1 MLLVLGSAL
10 NLPLRERNV
19 QLIAAGF
26 APVFEKLSWD
36 DPALERV
43 KQAVEHILRNQEP
56 RPAMLRSYQGAQ
68 DLPSN
73 TPSKNLAWQR

>member
-1 MLLVLGSAL
+1 
-10 NLPLRERNV
+10 
-19 QLIAAGF
+19 
-26 APVFEKLSWD
+26 VFEKLSWD